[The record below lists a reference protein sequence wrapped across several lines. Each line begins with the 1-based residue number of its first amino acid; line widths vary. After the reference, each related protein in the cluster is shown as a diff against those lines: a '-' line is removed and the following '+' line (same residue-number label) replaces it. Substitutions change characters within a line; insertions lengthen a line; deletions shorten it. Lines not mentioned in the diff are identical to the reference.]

1 MEVLD
6 RELQGMGGE
15 VQVKQEGGV
24 NDDDIVELGEVV
36 VDEKDEER
44 RANPGVKRE
53 EEEGGG
59 GMGMGRGM
67 GRGRGRGMT
76 PAASCALQIGCA
88 TDLAHPWQQKL
99 PISPGQGR
107 W

>member
-1 MEVLD
+1 M
-6 RELQGMGGE
+6 
-15 VQVKQEGGV
+15 QVKQEGGV
-24 NDDDIVELGEVV
+24 NDDDIVELAEVV

-59 GMGMGRGM
+59 RGMGM
-67 GRGRGRGMT
+67 GRGRGMT
-76 PAASCALQIGCA
+76 PAASCALWIGCA
-88 TDLAHPWQQKL
+88 TDLAHPWQQKP
-99 PISPGQGR
+99 PIFPRQGR